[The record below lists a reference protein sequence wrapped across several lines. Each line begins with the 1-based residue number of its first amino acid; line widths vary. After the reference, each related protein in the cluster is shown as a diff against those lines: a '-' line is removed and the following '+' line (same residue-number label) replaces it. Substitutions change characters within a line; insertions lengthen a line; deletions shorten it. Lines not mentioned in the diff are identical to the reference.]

1 MNRTCVTVIVLVT
14 LACIGGESRAGL
26 FSGLFGAGGGACVGG
41 MCVAAPEGFSGAGS
55 FSAEVERIGLFGR
68 VRRARVSSNSG
79 APQAMSFSAPTTA
92 GASGGCYS
100 SSYSPQSQTYSAP
113 ITQTYSAPTTFGAG
127 EGCYSSSYAPQSQA
141 YMVAPPQQYQVTPA
155 PQSRAMPSLPSK
167 TVPLNQEYTPSRLAQ
182 NGAMV
187 TPGVHRSIRRIQPH
201 IESPERRPTAKI
213 ACGGQCCGGEGDCE
227 CGENCGC
234 GSPPSAPKRMGGTRL
249 VDYSGM
255 VGRDVLRLVD
265 YNSVSETNK
274 KVRTSMR

>member
-1 MNRTCVTVIVLVT
+1 
-14 LACIGGESRAGL
+14 
-26 FSGLFGAGGGACVGG
+26 
-41 MCVAAPEGFSGAGS
+41 
-55 FSAEVERIGLFGR
+55 

-234 GSPPSAPKRMGGTRL
+234 GWDKTGGLFRDGREGCSPTGGL
-249 VDYSGM
+249 QLC
-255 VGRDVLRLVD
+255 VG
-265 YNSVSETNK
+265 NK
-274 KVRTSMR
+274 QEGENVHAMRESPVG